1 MTPETVMTLGE
12 QALIV
17 TAMLAAPLL
26 VAALVT
32 GVVIGMVQAATQ
44 INEMTLSFVPKL
56 LVMVMALFLTGH
68 WMLRVILDYTRQ
80 LFGSIPTLIG

>member
-1 MTPETVMTLGE
+1 MTPETVVTLGE

-56 LVMVMALFLTGH
+56 LVMVLALFLTGH

-80 LFGSIPTLIG
+80 LFGAIPTLIG

>member
-56 LVMVMALFLTGH
+56 LVMVLALFLTGH

-80 LFGSIPTLIG
+80 LFGAIPTLIG

>member
-17 TAMLAAPLL
+17 TTLLSAPLL
-26 VAALVT
+26 LAALVT
-32 GVVIGMVQAATQ
+32 GVIIGMLQAATQ

-56 LVMVMALFLTGH
+56 LVMVLALFVSGH
-68 WMLRVILDYTRQ
+68 WMLKVLLDYTRQ
-80 LFGSIPTLIG
+80 LFGAIPTLIG

>member
-44 INEMTLSFVPKL
+44 INEATLSFVPKL

>member
-26 VAALVT
+26 VAALLT

-44 INEMTLSFVPKL
+44 INEATLSFVPKL